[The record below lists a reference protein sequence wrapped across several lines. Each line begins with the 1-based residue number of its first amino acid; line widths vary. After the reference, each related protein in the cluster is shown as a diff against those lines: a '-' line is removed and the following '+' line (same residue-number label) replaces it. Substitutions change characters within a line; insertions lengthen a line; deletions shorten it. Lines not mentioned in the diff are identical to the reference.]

1 MTEEQRYRE
10 RIQLEKDKVQLLKRI
25 AEALEIIAAPYN
37 AYVSREKLEDL
48 ADRITRNEIEAP
60 NKVYKKE
67 KFSKDDIVDPFKL
80 PD

>member
-25 AEALEIIAAPYN
+25 AEALDIIAASY
-37 AYVSREKLEDL
+37 AQQKYKMDMSAVE
-48 ADRITRNEIEAP
+48 
-60 NKVYKKE
+60 KVYKKE
-67 KFSKDDIVDPFKL
+67 KFDRNDIVDPFKF